1 MAPISFA
8 SFHAA
13 RDRVN
18 TRKEYG
24 RHAPITGD
32 YPLSSKPTLASE
44 CEVALDS
51 RPIALRL
58 TECRPL
64 NSTYTNNLIMGKM
77 IQKRL
82 LKYSEMHELFS
93 TACRLGFSLY
103 EKTPFRV
110 SVQRD
115 LQSIRPVF
123 TTTTR
128 HS

>member
-1 MAPISFA
+1 VAPISFA

-24 RHAPITGD
+24 RHAPITGN

-44 CEVALDS
+44 CEVALERYHIAQLIIDKKHS

-82 LKYSEMHELFS
+82 LKYSKMHELFS
-93 TACRLGFSLY
+93 TARFL
-103 EKTPFRV
+103 
-110 SVQRD
+110 
-115 LQSIRPVF
+115 II
-123 TTTTR
+123 
-128 HS
+128 